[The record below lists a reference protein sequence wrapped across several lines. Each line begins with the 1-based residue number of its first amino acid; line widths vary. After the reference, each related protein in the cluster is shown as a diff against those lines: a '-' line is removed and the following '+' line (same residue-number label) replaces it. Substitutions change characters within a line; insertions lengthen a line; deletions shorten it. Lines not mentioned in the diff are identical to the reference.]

1 VNTAVVLLTS
11 KQLALGSISFKQIP
25 QLSLPCRYGTAPLW
39 SPESSLR
46 LSDFRRRSE
55 TSSTGIYA
63 LPACQL
69 ATTLLASQ
77 LWHVAFA

>member
-25 QLSLPCRYGTAPLW
+25 QLSPPCRCVTTPLW

-46 LSDFRRRSE
+46 LSDVRRRSE
-55 TSSTGIYA
+55 TSSTGNCA
-63 LPACQL
+63 LLACQL
-69 ATTLLASQ
+69 ATPYLHQ
-77 LWHVAFA
+77 LWYVSFA